1 MIKTI
6 TQNVLAVLLVAVA
19 AFFLYKLA
27 LEMWCIIYGL
37 I

>member
-6 TQNVLAVLLVAVA
+6 TQNVLAVLITVA
-19 AFFLYKLA
+19 AAYFLYKLA
-27 LEMWCIIYGL
+27 LELWCIIYGL